1 MPPSELSRV
10 LRAGDLVAVAMPA
23 SRAWLPVLRAAR
35 DIGAALLPVDV
46 RLSAGER
53 DALFTQARPTVS
65 VGAER
70 VRRLDGVPV
79 DGDVEMV
86 MATSG
91 TSGHPRLVELPRD
104 AVAAAIR
111 ASAAAIGAGGE
122 DRWLACLPLSHVGG
136 LLVVYRHLLLDA
148 PITFRR
154 RATPAVVAALPDVRF
169 TSLVPTQLLRLL
181 DARSRLGTFRAI
193 LVGGS
198 GMSAELVNKAAE
210 AGAPVVPTYGMTE
223 TCGGVVY
230 SGRPLAG
237 VEVRAG
243 ESGELLV
250 RGPTLMRGYRFDAP
264 ATAAAFAPGGWLRT
278 GDGGTVAVDGTV
290 HVSGRLVD
298 VIVSGGEKIWPA
310 EVEAAL
316 AGHAEVAAV
325 MVSASADRQWGQRVV
340 ARVVPR
346 RRGAPPTLEALRA
359 YASER
364 IARHKLPREL
374 IIVDHLDRTAVGKV
388 RRR

>member
-1 MPPSELSRV
+1 
-10 LRAGDLVAVAMPA
+10 MPA

-35 DIGAALLPVDV
+35 DAGAAVLPVDV

-53 DALFTQARPTVS
+53 AALLTQARPTVS
-65 VGAER
+65 VSAVGA
-70 VRRLDGVPV
+70 RRLDGVPV
-79 DGDVEMV
+79 DGDIELVI
-86 MATSG
+86 ATSG
-91 TSGHPRLVELPRD
+91 TSGHPRLVELARD

-111 ASAAAIGAGGE
+111 ASAVAIGARSN
-122 DRWLACLPLSHVGG
+122 DRWLACLPPAHVGG
-136 LLVVYRHLLLDA
+136 LLVLYRHLLLDA

-154 RATPAVVAALPDVRF
+154 RATPAVIAALPDVRF

-181 DARSRLGTFRAI
+181 DAGSRLGRFRAI

-198 GMSAELVNKAAE
+198 GMSAELASKAVQ

-237 VEVRAG
+237 VEVRADA
-243 ESGELLV
+243 SGELLV
-250 RGPTLMRGYRFDAP
+250 RGPTLMRAYRFDAP
-264 ATAAAFAPGGWLRT
+264 ATGAAFAPGGWLRT
-278 GDGGTVAVDGTV
+278 GDGGTVAVDGAV
-290 HVSGRLVD
+290 HVSGRLAD
-298 VIVSGGEKIWPA
+298 VIVSGGEKIWPS
-310 EVEAAL
+310 EVEAVL
-316 AGHAEVAAV
+316 AGHSDVAAV
-325 MVSASADRQWGQRVV
+325 MVSAHPDREWGQRVV

-346 RRGAPPTLEALRA
+346 RRGVPPTLEALRA
-359 YASER
+359 YAGES

-374 IIVDHLDRTAVGKV
+374 IIVDHLDHTALGKI